1 MKIVLCHNYYRQR
14 GGEDQVFEDE
24 VNLLRENGH
33 QVVTFIRR
41 NDDINAVNLPQT
53 AVETTWNQRVANEIR
68 RIVNSERADV
78 VHFHNWFP
86 LISPSAYWG
95 AKRGGAAVVQTL
107 HNYRFLCPKGT
118 MFRGGDVCEKC
129 LGRKYPWPAIQHAC
143 YRGSRFGST
152 VVASTLAIHRA
163 IGTLQ
168 KVVDVFIAASG
179 FTKSKY
185 VEAGFDAERIRTKPN
200 FLHPDPGV
208 GRGRGDFVL
217 YFGRL
222 SPEKGIATLL
232 KAWDLLESPIP
243 LKISGS
249 GPMADEVNATANRN
263 AGIEFLGFASDSVI
277 DELLR
282 EARFLVCPSTNYEGF
297 PKTIVESLARG
308 TPIVAGRLGALSELI
323 TNGQNGRLFFPG
335 DPLDLA
341 NTVTDLYKNA
351 SSLQAMRVAARRDF
365 EDFYQAGRNYD
376 QLIDIYKQAISQKG
390 SNPKRGT

>member
-1 MKIVLCHNYYRQR
+1 LKIVLCHNYYRQR

-53 AVETTWNQRVANEIR
+53 AVETIWNQRVANEIR

-217 YFGRL
+217 
-222 SPEKGIATLL
+222 
-232 KAWDLLESPIP
+232 
-243 LKISGS
+243 
-249 GPMADEVNATANRN
+249 
-263 AGIEFLGFASDSVI
+263 
-277 DELLR
+277 
-282 EARFLVCPSTNYEGF
+282 
-297 PKTIVESLARG
+297 
-308 TPIVAGRLGALSELI
+308 
-323 TNGQNGRLFFPG
+323 
-335 DPLDLA
+335 
-341 NTVTDLYKNA
+341 
-351 SSLQAMRVAARRDF
+351 
-365 EDFYQAGRNYD
+365 
-376 QLIDIYKQAISQKG
+376 
-390 SNPKRGT
+390 

>member
-53 AVETTWNQRVANEIR
+53 AVETIWNQRVANEIR

-78 VHFHNWFP
+78 VHFHNWLP

-249 GPMADEVNATANRN
+249 GPMADEVKATANRN

-390 SNPKRGT
+390 PNPKRGT

>member
-53 AVETTWNQRVANEIR
+53 AVETIWNQRVANEIR

-78 VHFHNWFP
+78 VHFHNWLP

-376 QLIDIYKQAISQKG
+376 QLIDIYKQAISQKA

>member
-1 MKIVLCHNYYRQR
+1 LKIVLCHNYYRQR

-24 VNLLRENGH
+24 VNLLREDGH

-53 AVETTWNQRVANEIR
+53 AVETIWNQRAANEIR

-78 VHFHNWFP
+78 VHFHNWLP

-118 MFRGGDVCEKC
+118 MFRGGDICEKC

-208 GRGRGDFVL
+208 GSGRGDFVL

-232 KAWDLLESPIP
+232 KAWELLESPIP

-249 GPMADEVNATANRN
+249 GPMADEVNATANRI

-282 EARFLVCPSTNYEGF
+282 EARFLVCPSANYEGF

-365 EDFYQAGRNYD
+365 EDFYQAERNCD

-390 SNPKRGT
+390 PNPKRGT

>member
-1 MKIVLCHNYYRQR
+1 LKIVLCHNYYRQR

-53 AVETTWNQRVANEIR
+53 AVETIWNQRAANEIR

-78 VHFHNWFP
+78 VHFHNWLP

-129 LGRKYPWPAIQHAC
+129 LGRNYPWPAIQHAC

-208 GRGRGDFVL
+208 GSGRGDFVL

-232 KAWDLLESPIP
+232 KAWELLESPIP

-323 TNGQNGRLFFPG
+323 TNGQNGRLFSPG

-376 QLIDIYKQAISQKG
+376 QLIDIYKQAISQNG
-390 SNPKRGT
+390 PNPKRGT